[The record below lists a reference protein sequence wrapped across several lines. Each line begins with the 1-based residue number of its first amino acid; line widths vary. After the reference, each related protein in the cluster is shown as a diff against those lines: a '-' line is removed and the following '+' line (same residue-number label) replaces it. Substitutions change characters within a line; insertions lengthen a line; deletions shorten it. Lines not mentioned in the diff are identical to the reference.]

1 MDEGRRFRIQK
12 SLLYLN
18 IVYAVSQNEVDQLV
32 AGVIGFRRQIVQLGQ
47 NVLSYAD
54 GNDAISIF
62 ASLFDDKG
70 FSVHVL
76 HLAI

>member
-1 MDEGRRFRIQK
+1 MG
-12 SLLYLN
+12 
-18 IVYAVSQNEVDQLV
+18 QNEVDEFV
-32 AGVIGFRRQIVQLGQ
+32 AGMVGFGGQLVQLGQ

-54 GNDAISIF
+54 GDDAISIF
-62 ASLFDDKG
+62 TALFDDKG

>member
-32 AGVIGFRRQIVQLGQ
+32 AGVIGFRRQLIQFDQ

-54 GNDAISIF
+54 GDDAISIF
-62 ASLFDDKG
+62 TALFDDKG